1 MMNSNRESVRELI
14 GLDKVNQVDHVAISV
29 ASPDSIRSWSKG
41 EVKNPETINYR
52 TFKPEKGGL
61 FCERI
66 FGPVKDWECSCGKYK
81 RIKHKGVVCDR
92 CGVEVTLARV
102 RRERMGHIELA
113 VPVSHIWFFKCMPSR
128 IGLMLDVTARNLE
141 RVIYYEDYL
150 VIDPGATPL
159 KLHQLLSE
167 HEYREARETYGA
179 DSFTAKMGAE
189 AVRDALD
196 RVDLA
201 AAITHLQQA
210 MTETKSKQ
218 IRKKISKRIKLLQA
232 FLAHKVR
239 PEWMILTVLP
249 VIPPDLRPLVPLEG
263 GRFATS
269 DLNDLYRRVINRNN
283 RLKNLLQLKTPEVII
298 RNEKRMLQEAVDALF
313 DNGRHG
319 RAVTGAG
326 NRALKSLSDMLKGKS
341 GRFRQNLLGKRVDY
355 SGRSVIVIGPE
366 LKLNQCGL
374 PKKMAL
380 VLFEPF
386 IIRRLKELGYVHTVR
401 SAKKMIERQSPEVW
415 DILEEVTKGHPVLLN
430 RAPTL
435 HRLSIQAFEPVL
447 IEGEAIR
454 IHPLVCTAYNADFD
468 GDQMAVHVPLSV
480 EAQMEARL
488 LMMAPLNIF
497 SPSSGKPIM
506 TPTQDIP
513 LGCYYLTAE
522 PRKVR
527 KDNDRLM
534 LFANKSEVIFA
545 HMDGAVVTH
554 DRIRMCNPDI
564 GRKTEFGDMN
574 KRVIETTVGRVIFS
588 EIWPEEL
595 GFPNKVISKSQ
606 LGDVIWR
613 CYKVCGHEKTVIAL
627 DKLKEFGFREATRA
641 GISIGIDDM
650 IIPKEKNQ
658 EIEVAQKEIAN
669 VEKQYRQGL
678 ITPGERYNKIIDIW
692 TQATD
697 HIANVMLRTLE
708 HNQGKKEYNPVHLM
722 VDSGARG
729 NRQQVRQLAGVRGL
743 MAKPSGDII
752 EKPILSN
759 FREGLTVLEYFIS
772 THGARKGLADTAL
785 KTADSGYMTRKLV
798 DVAQD
803 VIVTIDDCNT
813 SNGIW
818 VQAIY
823 EGEDEVVKLSE
834 RLVGRYSCDDIV
846 DPSNPKSFLVRANEE
861 IDEIKA
867 KAIDSAGIDK
877 MKIRSVL
884 TCESKQGICI
894 YCYGRNLATAS
905 LVKRGEAVG
914 IIAAQSIGE
923 PGTQLTMRTFH
934 IGGTATSGFKQPT
947 IKPKHDG
954 VIQYVDLRTV
964 ELEDGNHVV
973 LNKNGSVVVLNEDG
987 RELENH
993 TLVIGSVISVPNGGR
1008 VKKGEPIV
1016 QWDPYNVPIIAEKP
1030 GRIKF
1035 HDIIEGVTMK
1045 QELDETTSQ
1054 EAMVIIEHKEDLH
1067 PQINILDE
1075 DDEPIASYPI
1085 PAGAHIVVKE
1095 GGESVAGQVMA
1106 KTPRKTSKTKDITGG
1121 LPRVAELFEARR
1133 PKDAAEISKIDGIVD
1148 FGPSVRGKRCILI
1161 KDPQTN
1167 VEEEHL
1173 IAIGKHVIVFKGDFV
1188 RKGQQLTEGPID
1200 PHEILDINGPQELQ
1214 EHLVNE
1220 VQEVYRLQGVTIND
1234 KHIEIIVR
1242 QMLRKVRIT
1251 EPGDTGFLWGEQIEK
1266 SEFEEENA
1274 RVEKMGGKPSEA
1286 QPVLLGITKASLE
1299 TESFLSAAS
1308 FQDTT
1313 RVLTEAATTCRV
1325 DYLRGFKENV
1335 IMGHIIPA
1343 GSGFNDHREVKLKPM
1358 VELEELPPLI
1368 EEVPPVPPQAGAPAA
1383 EAHGVLS

>member
-1 MMNSNRESVRELI
+1 MMTKESTRELL
-14 GLDKVNQVDHVAISV
+14 GLDKVNQVDYVAINV
-29 ASPDSIRSWSKG
+29 ASPESIRSWSKG

-81 RIKHKGVVCDR
+81 RIKHRGVVCDR

-102 RRERMGHIELA
+102 RRERMGHIELS

-128 IGLMLDVTARNLE
+128 IGLVLDVTARNLE

-150 VIDPGATPL
+150 VIDAGNTPL
-159 KLHQLLSE
+159 LVHALLSE

-179 DSFTAKMGAE
+179 DAFVAKMGAE
-189 AVRDALD
+189 AVRDALA
-196 RVDLA
+196 RVDLPKS
-201 AAITHLQQA
+201 IEELQVA

-218 IRKKISKRIKLLQA
+218 IRKKIAKRIKLLSA
-232 FLAHKVR
+232 FVANKVR

-283 RLKNLLQLKTPEVII
+283 RLKNLLSLKTPEVII

-326 NRALKSLSDMLKGKS
+326 NRSLKSLSDMLKGKS

-401 SAKKMIERQSPEVW
+401 SAKKMIERQTPEVW

-435 HRLSIQAFEPVL
+435 HRLSIQAFEPQL

-506 TPTQDIP
+506 TPTQDIT

-522 PRKVR
+522 PREQARGKR
-527 KDNDRLM
+527 QPM
-534 LFANKSEVIFA
+534 LFGSKEEALFA
-545 HMDGAVVTH
+545 FAEGDLRIH
-554 DRIRMCNPDI
+554 DRVRLANPDL
-564 GRKTEFGDMN
+564 GRKTVYGSAD
-574 KRVIETTVGRVIFS
+574 KKVIETTVGRVLFS

-595 GFPNKVISKSQ
+595 GYFNKVAGKSQ
-606 LGDVIWR
+606 LGDLIWN
-613 CYKVCGHEKTVIAL
+613 CYKHSGHEKTVLML
-627 DKLKEFGFREATRA
+627 DRLKELGFREATRS
-641 GISIGIDDM
+641 GCSIGIDDM
-650 IIPKEKNQ
+650 IIPKEKSQ
-658 EIEVAQKEIAN
+658 EIENAQKQIAE
-669 VEKQYRQGL
+669 VEKQHRRGV
-678 ITPGERYNKIIDIW
+678 ITSGERYNKIVDVW
-692 TQATD
+692 THCTD
-697 HIANVMLRTLE
+697 QISGVMLKTLD
-708 HNQGKKEYNPVHLM
+708 HNQGKREYNPISLM

-729 NRQQVRQLAGVRGL
+729 NKQQVRQLAGLRGL
-743 MAKPSGDII
+743 MAKPSGEII

-803 VIVTIDDCNT
+803 VIIREDDCGT
-813 SNGIW
+813 ANGIY
-818 VQAIY
+818 VQAVY
-823 EGEDEVVKLSE
+823 EGEDEVVKLSD
-834 RLVGRYSCDDIV
+834 RLVGRCSCDDIK
-846 DPSNPKSFLVRANEE
+846 DPRHPREYLVRANDE
-861 IDEIKA
+861 IDEIKS
-867 KAIDSAGIDK
+867 KAIEAAGIEK
-877 MKIRSVL
+877 VKIRSVL
-884 TCESKQGICI
+884 TCESKLGVCAN
-894 YCYGRNLATAS
+894 CYGRNLATGVR
-905 LVKRGEAVG
+905 VKLGEAVG

-934 IGGTATSGFKQPT
+934 TGGVAAGQFKQPI

-954 VIQYVDLRTV
+954 TVRYIDLRFV
-964 ELEDGNHVV
+964 ELEDGNNIV
-973 LNKNGSVVVLNEDG
+973 LNKNGSIAICGEDG

-993 TLVIGSVISVPNGGR
+993 SIVIGAVISVADGKK
-1008 VKKGEPIV
+1008 VKKGDTLV
-1016 QWDPYNVPIIAEKP
+1016 QWDPHNVPILSEKA
-1030 GRIKF
+1030 GKVKF

-1045 QELDETTSQ
+1045 HEVDQTTGQ
-1054 EAMVIIEHKEDLH
+1054 EAIVIIEHKEDLH
-1067 PQINILDE
+1067 PQIIILDE
-1075 DDEPIASYPI
+1075 HNEPAANYPI
-1085 PAGAHIVVKE
+1085 PSGAHIVVEQGDKIVP
-1095 GGESVAGQVMA
+1095 GTLLA
-1106 KTPRKTSKTKDITGG
+1106 KTPRKTAKTKDITGG
-1121 LPRVAELFEARR
+1121 LPRVAELFEARL
-1133 PKDAAEISKIDGIVD
+1133 PKDACEISKIDGMVD
-1148 FGPSVRGKRCILI
+1148 FGPSVRGKRSIVI
-1161 KDPQTN
+1161 KDPQTST
-1167 VEEEHL
+1167 EEQHL
-1173 IAIGKHVIVFKGDFV
+1173 IPIGRHVIVFKGDFV
-1188 RKGQQLTEGPID
+1188 KKGQQLTEGPVN
-1200 PHEILDINGPQELQ
+1200 PHEILDICGPQELQ

-1242 QMLRKVRIT
+1242 QMLRKIRIT
-1251 EPGDTGFLWGEQIEK
+1251 EPGDTRYLWGEQIDK
-1266 SEFEEENA
+1266 IDFEEENQ
-1274 RVEKMGGKPSEA
+1274 RVDKMGGKPAEA

-1299 TESFLSAAS
+1299 TDSFLSAAS

-1313 RVLTEAATTCRV
+1313 RVLTEAATMGKV
-1325 DYLRGFKENV
+1325 DFLAGFKENV

-1343 GSGFNDHREVKLKPM
+1343 GTGFNHHRKAKLRPL
-1358 VELEELPPLI
+1358 VELEEEPPPAEEAAVI
-1368 EEVPPVPPQAGAPAA
+1368 EEPLAT
-1383 EAHGVLS
+1383 